1 MVVIIGG
8 GICGLGIGWRLAQA
22 GLPVMILERDR
33 AGQGATWAAAGMLAA
48 QAEAEP
54 GEEPLTALLL
64 ASQRLWPDFARE
76 LEQASGQ
83 TVDYRDEGTL
93 VVAQDRDEA
102 ERLRRRYDYGRRY
115 GLALEWLSGAEAR
128 RREPHLARGV
138 TAALFSASD
147 HQVDNRKVALAL
159 HAAFLRAGGVLREHT
174 SAREIVLRGGRVAG
188 VRLPDDEIAADTIVL
203 AAGCW
208 SRQLAGLPPE
218 AQPPVRP
225 VKGQMLALQMLPDAP
240 LIHHVVWGR
249 DAYLVP
255 RRDGR
260 LLIGATVEEQGF
272 DTSLSGGGL
281 RHLLQGA
288 WQVLPA
294 IDELP
299 LVEAWAGLRPGSR
312 DDAPILG
319 PTSLPGLVLATGHY
333 RNGILLAPL
342 TAWAISRLILDGVLP
357 PVAQPFTMARFARSH
372 AKEEAPL

>member
-22 GLPVMILERDR
+22 GLPVTILERDR

-64 ASQRLWPDFARE
+64 ESQRLWPAFARE
-76 LEQASGQ
+76 LEQVSGQ
-83 TVDYRDEGTL
+83 SVDYRDEGTL

-102 ERLRRRYDYGRRY
+102 ERLRQRYAYGCRH

-138 TAALFSASD
+138 TAALFSAGD

-159 HAAFLRAGGVLREHT
+159 RAAFLGAGGVLREQT
-174 SAREIVLRGGRVAG
+174 PAQALVLRGGKVAG
-188 VRLPDDEIAADTIVL
+188 VRLQNDEIAADTVIL

-208 SRQLAGLPPE
+208 SRQIGGLPPE
-218 AQPPVRP
+218 LQPPVRP
-225 VKGQMLALQMLPDAP
+225 VKGQMLALQMPPDAP
-240 LIHHVVWGR
+240 LIRHVIWGR

-272 DTSLSGGGL
+272 DTTLTGGGL

-319 PTSLPGLVLATGHY
+319 ATSLPGLVLATGHY

-342 TAWAISRLILDGVLP
+342 TAWAISRLILDGALP
-357 PVAQPFTMARFARSH
+357 PIAQPFTLARFARAHAREESH
-372 AKEEAPL
+372 T